1 MCLNIHF
8 IKVPGR
14 TFIAFFFWFLLVR
27 EHQIRNQCDSND
39 QRKSFLHLSRRPLL
53 LLLQKQWTGPPLSDS
68 KTNHP
73 IFNLMQL
80 LGWIRGQIKILYSK
94 ECILVLPI
102 FSEKRTELGEIKLH
116 FECTYHFAP
125 FLWRQEHKQYKLP
138 RSTWARKWELRR
150 MSVKVVPQAFCQ
162 KKLCS
167 VLDFEWPKMA
177 PQVLQLLLFPH

>member
-8 IKVPGR
+8 IKVPR
-14 TFIAFFFWFLLVR
+14 LTFIVFFFLFLLAR

-80 LGWIRGQIKILYSK
+80 LCWIRGQIKILYSK

-102 FSEKRTELGEIKLH
+102 FSEKRTELGEIKLR
-116 FECTYHFAP
+116 FECTYHFAS

-150 MSVKVVPQAFCQ
+150 ISVKVVPQAFCQ
-162 KKLCS
+162 KNLFS
-167 VLDFEWPKMA
+167 V
-177 PQVLQLLLFPH
+177 